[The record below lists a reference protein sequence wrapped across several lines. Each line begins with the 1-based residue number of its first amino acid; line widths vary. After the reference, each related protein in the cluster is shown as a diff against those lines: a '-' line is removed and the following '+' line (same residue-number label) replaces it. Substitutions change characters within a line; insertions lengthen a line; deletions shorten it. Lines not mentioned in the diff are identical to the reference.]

1 MNAPS
6 ISRRL
11 ALFLLVGITSLSAC
25 KKDTEPVASGDLG
38 TRAAGTYTLTELSGG
53 GKTIPAAQADL
64 KGSISVVRQTATS
77 VDLNFDIREK
87 STNDEVLVGSA
98 DGLEVSSAGGN
109 KISFKGDNAEV
120 ATLDGNRL
128 SIKIEDSNGVDV
140 TFVAVK

>member
-25 KKDTEPVASGDLG
+25 KKEQDVTPTGDLG
-38 TRAAGTYTLTELSGG
+38 TRAAGTYTLTEISGG

-64 KGSISVVRQTATS
+64 KGTISVTRQTATS

-98 DGLEVSSAGGN
+98 DGLEVSSAGSA
-109 KISFKGDNAEV
+109 ISFKGQNAEV
-120 ATLDGNRL
+120 ATLNGNKL

-140 TFVAVK
+140 TFVATR